1 MIVPDVLL
9 QPHTASLQMLFYV
22 GKQFP
27 AEYAGDIFAAQHGS
41 WNKAVRTGYNV
52 IRVPMRGTRAAG
64 DYVIFLSGFVTAGG
78 EVWGRP
84 VGVAVARDGAL
95 LVTDDGSNSIWR
107 VSHSGAGAP
116 KR

>member
-1 MIVPDVLL
+1 MLL
-9 QPHTASLQMLFYV
+9 QPHSASLQMLFYD

-27 AEYAGDIFAAQHGS
+27 AEYTGDIFAAQHGS
-41 WNKAVRTGYNV
+41 WNKAVRTGYTV
-52 IRVPMRGTRAAG
+52 IRVPMRGVRAAG
-64 DYVIFLSGFVTAGG
+64 DYEIFLSGFVTADG

-84 VGVAVARDGAL
+84 VGVAVAKDGAL

-107 VSHSGAGAP
+107 VSNAA